1 MIKLPIFIVDGNDI
15 HMYFSIQQA
24 ISDVESVDVNDYIF
38 EIYDGHGNVLNLV
51 SKPKKIKLMFG
62 QETLEEVL
70 DIEESTAKQ
79 NQRDKL
85 MCVIKNYL
93 VHMRK
98 DKQYSDDWSFDALVT
113 ELGNVFRAA
122 R

>member
-51 SKPKKIKLMFG
+51 SKPKKINLMFG
-62 QETLEEVL
+62 QEILEEVL